1 MSTKNAKV
9 PKAAKNPNLSS
20 GNGTYL
26 PIAIAVGFLLVVA
39 YLIHLTSGQAEYSLI
54 LVVSAVFGGYMALNI
69 GANDVANNVAPA
81 VGAKALTLV
90 GALIIAGIFEAAGA
104 YIAGGSVVK
113 TISKGIID
121 PYMLADEQ
129 VFVFLM
135 LSALLA
141 GALWINLA
149 TYLGAPV
156 STTHSIVG
164 AVMGAGVA
172 AAGVSIVNWPTMA
185 TIAASWVI
193 SPLLGGGIA
202 ALIYWAILRLVLEQE
217 DKLAASRRWV
227 PVFIGLMAS
236 AFGMYLA
243 MKGLKNVIKIEPIYI
258 ALIGLAL
265 FVLSPLAIRPA
276 IRRKSAKLH
285 NTKRDVNK
293 LFTYPL
299 IGSAALLSFAHGAN
313 DVANA
318 VGPLAAIV
326 GILEHSGEGMGA
338 SAVGIPKWVMLV
350 GAAGISLG
358 LLLFGSKIVNTVGQ
372 SITKLNHVRAYC
384 VALSAA
390 MTVIVATGLGL
401 PVSSTHIAVGSI
413 FGVGLFRE
421 WRDLHVRRKRRKAGK
436 KEYEHEMIKR
446 KLVRRS
452 HLLSILA
459 AWVITVPCSSLIAA
473 IIYMG
478 LYYSFL

>member
-1 MSTKNAKV
+1 
-9 PKAAKNPNLSS
+9 
-20 GNGTYL
+20 
-26 PIAIAVGFLLVVA
+26 
-39 YLIHLTSGQAEYSLI
+39 
-54 LVVSAVFGGYMALNI
+54 
-69 GANDVANNVAPA
+69 
-81 VGAKALTLV
+81 
-90 GALIIAGIFEAAGA
+90 
-104 YIAGGSVVK
+104 
-113 TISKGIID
+113 
-121 PYMLADEQ
+121 
-129 VFVFLM
+129 M

-149 TYLGAPV
+149 TFIGAPV

-172 AAGVSIVNWPTMA
+172 AAGIGIVNWPTMA

-193 SPLLGGGIA
+193 SPVLGGLIA
-202 ALIYWAILRLVLEQE
+202 AGIYWAILVLIIEKE

-227 PVFIGLMAS
+227 PVFIGLMAA
-236 AFGMYLA
+236 AFGMYLM
-243 MKGLKNVIKIEPIYI
+243 MKGLKNVVSI
-258 ALIGLAL
+258 APVHVIMGGVALLII
-265 FVLSPLAIRPA
+265 SPLLIRPA
-276 IRRKSAKLH
+276 IRRKSAKLN

-318 VGPLAAIV
+318 VGPLAAV
-326 GILEHSGEGMGA
+326 VSVLEHSGDGGVGA
-338 SAVGIPKWVMLV
+338 AAVGIPQWVMLV
-350 GAAGISLG
+350 GAVGISLG

-372 SITKLNHVRAYC
+372 SITKLTHVRAYC

-390 MTVIVATGLGL
+390 LTVIVATGLGL

-421 WRDLHVRRKRRKAGK
+421 WRDLYIRQKRRKNGK
-436 KEYEHEMIKR
+436 KEYEHSMIKR
-446 KLVRRS
+446 KLVRRK
-452 HLLSILA
+452 HLLSIVA
-459 AWVITVPCSSLIAA
+459 AWLITVPCSSLIAGV
-473 IIYMG
+473 IYMG